1 MRTVFQRKDIA
12 HVPDA
17 VNIQN
22 SSQMICARIVNAKK
36 VMIKGEKIM
45 KKTLSLFLAM
55 LLVLSSMLTLA
66 SCGSESGFNDD
77 NKIYLS
83 LENYEQYLN
92 VSARYYGEDGRW
104 SSLFSRY
111 NYGSI
116 VSSVTI
122 ASTSSFV
129 KFYNCVI
136 EVRIVGEYYYTA
148 YDKKTTDETIKVTL
162 SIGGSGSGS
171 KIENVLNDNAHDIKG
186 MGYEVVSVS
195 GYVIVD

>member
-1 MRTVFQRKDIA
+1 
-12 HVPDA
+12 
-17 VNIQN
+17 
-22 SSQMICARIVNAKK
+22 
-36 VMIKGEKIM
+36 M
-45 KKTLSLFLAM
+45 KKTLSLLLAM
-55 LLVLSSMLTLA
+55 LLVLSSMLALA
-66 SCGSESGFNDD
+66 SCGSESGSNDDNKSSNDD

-83 LENYEQYLN
+83 LENYEQYLD

-111 NYGSI
+111 NYGRI
-116 VSSVTI
+116 VSSVTT

-148 YDKKTTDETIKVTL
+148 YDKKRTDETIKVTL

-171 KIENVLNDNAHDIKG
+171 KIENVHNGNAHDIKG